1 MRKFFI
7 VSLSMVFL
15 AIIAVPANAQ
25 PQPSMYTLD
34 DIYYYLAQGAE
45 TTWGAHS
52 LGPPPGVPGQDI
64 EGFTKSLSDIY
75 YYMVDSIGECDAAP
89 GQVMNTVT
97 FFNTDPANW
106 GQKSGAIQTQS
117 VSNST
122 VSQNAGYYDVFNL
135 STVDGDLATAN
146 IKKDITIFGVSGDS
160 DVVNTSAG
168 DASAGDILSGKK
180 AYVDGSQVTGNIS
193 SKGAQTYTPGTSSQT
208 ITVGQYLSGTQTIS
222 GDADLTAAEIK
233 DGVNIFNVVG
243 TFPSDGTAV
252 DTHVLATKTY
262 YSTTSTKHTGSMPTR
277 TLSSA
282 NDTVNAGYYAAT
294 TLHAVDADLT
304 AAEIKD
310 GTVIFGVTGTFPSDG
325 NAAVADVLLGKTYY
339 SNTSTK
345 HTGSIASKGVATYT
359 PGTSSQT
366 IAAGQYLSGAQ
377 TISGDADLTAVKIK
391 DGTVIF
397 GVTGTFPSDGNAT
410 DANVLATKTYY
421 SNTSA
426 RHTGSIASKGVATYT
441 PGTSSQTIAAGQYLS
456 GTQTISGDAD
466 LTAVKIK
473 DGTVIF
479 GVTGTFPS
487 DGDATDANVLAT
499 KTYYSNTST
508 KHTGSIASKGV
519 ATYTPGTSNKTID
532 AGQYLSGTQTISG
545 DADLVSTN
553 IRSGANIFGVAGDS
567 DVVNTSSGT
576 AAAGDIKSGKV
587 AWVDG
592 ASVSG
597 NISTVAITAANDNY
611 PAGYH
616 AGNGGGLDAIDTD
629 LATANIKKD
638 VVIFGITG
646 TASGAGLPKTGQ
658 TTSYATGDDG
668 DLEKGKTLSYTDH
681 GDGTVTDNATGLMWA
696 KDGTGAGCYSGSTRT
711 WLQALTWANGLS
723 FATYTDWRLPNVNEL
738 YSICMKD
745 ATMSAPY
752 INHTYFPNTVSDCY
766 WSSTSYPYY
775 TGVALFVGFNNGSV
789 GHNYKATNCY
799 VRAVRG
805 GE

>member
-397 GVTGTFPSDGNAT
+397 GVTGTFPSDG
-410 DANVLATKTYY
+410 
-421 SNTSA
+421 
-426 RHTGSIASKGVATYT
+426 
-441 PGTSSQTIAAGQYLS
+441 
-456 GTQTISGDAD
+456 
-466 LTAVKIK
+466 
-473 DGTVIF
+473 
-479 GVTGTFPS
+479 
-487 DGDATDANVLAT
+487 DATDANVLAT

-752 INHTYFPNTVSDCY
+752 INHTYFPNTVSDGY